1 MLLLH
6 AVRLTRE
13 KKFKVE
19 KRCDLTRKSNKN
31 GLIFRVDPPMGH
43 CCTYVIVAVSFFAN
57 IQQRNCV
64 CDVTHHV
71 TCGPKKHT
79 MSYRYP
85 NIHIQIE
92 MRSDKIGPSVGPFHW
107 QILRESAP
115 SFVNFATQR
124 LVRSSWTQKNGS
136 RAFKEL
142 SNGVKMNE
150 LNYIFFI
157 HLRALTWLAFDVI
170 TNLNFS
176 RQGSGRPSVVPLSWP
191 AMTISLCGAKRS
203 QFWPDTDDTR
213 PVPIDWQRLMSCWTK
228 AMFVFGQLISLCCR
242 LFVRFGCI
250 SCALERPFGQERIF
264 STKVPLQTS
273 DVSSKSGT
281 LKIHILRLD
290 TRINS

>member
-92 MRSDKIGPSVGPFHW
+92 MRSDKIGPSVGPFIDKNCGSQRHLLS
-107 QILRESAP
+107 ILPLNA
-115 SFVNFATQR
+115 
-124 LVRSSWTQKNGS
+124 
-136 RAFKEL
+136 L
-142 SNGVKMNE
+142 SDRVG
-150 LNYIFFI
+150 
-157 HLRALTWLAFDVI
+157 
-170 TNLNFS
+170 
-176 RQGSGRPSVVPLSWP
+176 P
-191 AMTISLCGAKRS
+191 KRME
-203 QFWPDTDDTR
+203 
-213 PVPIDWQRLMSCWTK
+213 V
-228 AMFVFGQLISLCCR
+228 
-242 LFVRFGCI
+242 
-250 SCALERPFGQERIF
+250 ER
-264 STKVPLQTS
+264 
-273 DVSSKSGT
+273 SKSYRT
-281 LKIHILRLD
+281 V
-290 TRINS
+290 